1 MLKIVFILYGHQS
14 LRKQM
19 TMNMNKIKQSRSR
32 RTAGHFIAASLNC
45 DSGQAFV
52 VDSLN
57 ASSGKFETPY
67 FYKDAGER
75 MLSVLLEAASHFN
88 DQWKPALIVK
98 QQKLTRTQ
106 GLNDCGPCSMLYLS
120 TMLSD
125 DETLAER
132 LTYTNDQIC
141 LLRRVHD
148 RMLKVGWYDH
158 LTFRYVCMC

>member
-1 MLKIVFILYGHQS
+1 M
-14 LRKQM
+14 
-19 TMNMNKIKQSRSR
+19 
-32 RTAGHFIAASLNC
+32 A
-45 DSGQAFV
+45 
-52 VDSLN
+52 DSLN

-67 FYKDAGER
+67 FYKDAAER
-75 MLSVLLEAASHFN
+75 MLSVLLEAVSHSN

-120 TMLSD
+120 TMLND

-141 LLRRVHD
+141 LFRRVHD